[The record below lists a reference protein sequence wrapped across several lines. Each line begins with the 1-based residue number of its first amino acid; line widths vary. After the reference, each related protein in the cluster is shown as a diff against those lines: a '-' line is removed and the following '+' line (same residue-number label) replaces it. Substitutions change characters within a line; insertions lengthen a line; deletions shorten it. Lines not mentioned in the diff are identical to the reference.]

1 MIIIGLAGKAR
12 VGKDT
17 AANYLGERH
26 RLSPVAFAQPI
37 KNALTAMGFNQADY
51 DTVERK
57 NEIIPWLGVSYR
69 KLAQTLGTEW
79 GRDLHPDFWLL
90 LAQRRVEARRNL
102 GVPGVVISDVRF
114 DNEADWVR
122 AEGGLIIH
130 MEGPARSGM
139 AVDGEGHA
147 SERGIKRQLNDV
159 VVSNIGSLDF
169 LYRQLDTVM
178 EMLSNDQRFLDA
190 DE

>member
-17 AANYLGERH
+17 AAAYLNDRH
-26 RLSPVAFAQPI
+26 KLAQVAFAQPI
-37 KNALTAMGFNQADY
+37 KHALTALGFYQEDY

-69 KLAQTLGTEW
+69 RLAQTLGTEW
-79 GRDLHPDFWLL
+79 GRELHPDFWLL
-90 LAQRRVEARRNL
+90 LAQRGVEAREKL
-102 GVPGVVISDVRF
+102 GCSGVVISDVRF

-122 AEGGLIIH
+122 ARGGLIVH

-159 VVSNIGSLDF
+159 VVSNTGSLDF

-178 EMLSNDQRFLDA
+178 EMLEQDRRFLEN